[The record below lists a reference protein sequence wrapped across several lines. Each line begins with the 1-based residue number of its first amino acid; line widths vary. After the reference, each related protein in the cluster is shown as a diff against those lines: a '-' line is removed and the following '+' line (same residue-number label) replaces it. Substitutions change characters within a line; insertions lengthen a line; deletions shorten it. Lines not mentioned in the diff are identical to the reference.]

1 MLSLLAPSSSRNI
14 NFNNNQPTYKTF
26 DSPKSDLV
34 IKKREYKRHLKAAA
48 KQESSLATVTM
59 QEREADVIESPK
71 DEHITPP
78 EESSV
83 TQKSEAVPMEVE

>member
-1 MLSLLAPSSSRNI
+1 M
-14 NFNNNQPTYKTF
+14 NFNNNQPINKNF

-34 IKKREYKRHLKAAA
+34 IKKREYKRHLKAA

-59 QEREADVIESPK
+59 QGDAGVIESPK
-71 DEHITPP
+71 DEQITPP

-83 TQKSEAVPMEVE
+83 TQKSQAAPMEVE